1 MARTDIKLR
10 PNALVRTRTD
20 IKLWRI
26 GLVRSLIQRLIQ
38 EQILIY
44 MLIILSFGH
53 FFVRTFEILKSS
65 LIAAVYK
72 SLLVYIFSLE

>member
-10 PNALVRTRTD
+10 PSALVRTRTD

-26 GLVRSLIQRLIQ
+26 GLVRSHIQRLIQ

-53 FFVRTFEILKSS
+53 FFVRTVEILKSS

-72 SLLVYIFSLE
+72 NLLVYIFALE